1 MKHVFIYLF
10 FLRLFGNYYLLLK
23 DFFLWCIA
31 TEDKRE
37 DVISSQKRN
46 NLTQSSLFNQIYL
59 MAPIA

>member
-1 MKHVFIYLF
+1 MKHVFIYLFF

-37 DVISSQKRN
+37 DVIEEQ
-46 NLTQSSLFNQIYL
+46 FNSVEFI
-59 MAPIA
+59 

>member
-37 DVISSQKRN
+37 DVISSQ
-46 NLTQSSLFNQIYL
+46 
-59 MAPIA
+59 